1 MRVGDA
7 VDVAELISISRRV
20 RAHILRMSAVAK
32 APHVGSALSCAD
44 ILVALYFHA
53 ARVAPEKPDD
63 PERDIVILSKGH
75 GSAALYSVLAERG
88 YFALAT
94 LDTYCADGSVLAEH
108 PSRGCVPGVEVTTG
122 SLGHG
127 LGVGV
132 GMAVAAKLASSARHV
147 YVVLSDG
154 ECNEG
159 SVWEAA
165 MWAPG
170 RRLANVTAIVD
181 FNKFQAT
188 GPSTQ
193 ITALEP
199 LAEKWRAFGWD
210 TLEIDGH
217 DYTALVHALTFARQE
232 RPRAI
237 VAHTLKGKGVS
248 FMEGNLEWHYRPPSA
263 ADLEL
268 ALEEVARS

>member
-1 MRVGDA
+1 M
-7 VDVAELISISRRV
+7 DVASLISISRRV
-20 RAHILRMSAVAK
+20 RAHILRISAIAK

-53 ARVAPEKPDD
+53 ARVGPDLADD
-63 PERDIVILSKGH
+63 PQRDIVILSKGH

-88 YFALAT
+88 YFAAVT
-94 LDTYCADGSVLAEH
+94 LDTYCADGSALPEH
-108 PSRGCVPGVEVTTG
+108 PSRECVPGVEVTTG

-127 LGVGV
+127 LGVGI
-132 GMAVAAKLASSARHV
+132 GMAVAAKLASSSRHV

-170 RRLANVTAIVD
+170 QRLANVTAIID

-188 GPSTQ
+188 GPSTR

-199 LAEKWRAFGWD
+199 LAEKWRSFGWD
-210 TLEIDGH
+210 TTEIDGH
-217 DYTALVHALTFARQE
+217 DYGQLIHALTSPRRE
-232 RPRAI
+232 HPRAI
-237 VAHTLKGKGVS
+237 VAHTIMGKGVS
-248 FMEGNLEWHYRPPSA
+248 FMEGDLEWHYRPPSA
-263 ADLEL
+263 ADLAR